1 MYVAR
6 FDSHL
11 IIIFHSFLR
20 GMFFMIARLTCVTH
34 DPINNHMSYVK
45 CVCAVDIIFGFDFI
59 KMCVNQTFSTQ
70 SVMF

>member
-1 MYVAR
+1 
-6 FDSHL
+6 
-11 IIIFHSFLR
+11 
-20 GMFFMIARLTCVTH
+20 MIARLTCVTH